1 MPAIDEFGGY
11 SSRLRMHD
19 DNSGDISNNGVF
31 EESKASAKQVA
42 TKPSQTKNDI
52 LLTVVNAPKGH
63 QLSLHELLGIDIE

>member
-19 DNSGDISNNGVF
+19 DNSDDISNNGVF

-42 TKPSQTKNDI
+42 TKPS
-52 LLTVVNAPKGH
+52 
-63 QLSLHELLGIDIE
+63 